1 MRLLIRASSA
11 TLVPAWAASW
21 FAKVVHHAPHQL
33 FLPAIREC
41 FDLCQFRSFH
51 GLRAGGVAVGGRR
64 AAYVFGFSTDQM
76 NV

>member
-1 MRLLIRASSA
+1 
-11 TLVPAWAASW
+11 
-21 FAKVVHHAPHQL
+21 L

-64 AAYVFGFSTDQM
+64 AAYVFGFRPIK
-76 NV
+76 NRLKCGV